1 MPLVATEGSATQATP
16 LPAGAAAVLAAK
28 PDGRPVV
35 AIAIVT
41 VPGARSCACEGIA
54 CAMRKNVLTGK
65 LVPLN
70 ATAAF
75 GPDAPTPTMLPVE
88 MTFDGLVSIRKRPSP
103 CVPLFEEGA
112 SISEVD

>member
-1 MPLVATEGSATQATP
+1 MPLVATEGSARQATP

-35 AIAIVT
+35 AIATVT
-41 VPGARSCACEGIA
+41 VPGARSFVCEGIA

-70 ATAAF
+70 AAEAF
-75 GPDAPTPTMLPVE
+75 GPAVPSPVSAPVVS
-88 MTFDGLVSIRKRPSP
+88 TFAGFVLMRKRPSP
-103 CVPLFEEGA
+103 W
-112 SISEVD
+112 